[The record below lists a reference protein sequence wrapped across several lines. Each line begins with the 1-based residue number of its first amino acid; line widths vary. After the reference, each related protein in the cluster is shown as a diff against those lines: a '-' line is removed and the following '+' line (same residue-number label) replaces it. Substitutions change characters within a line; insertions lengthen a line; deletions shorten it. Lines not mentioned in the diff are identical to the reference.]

1 MPCRSLRPSDATAP
15 PFRETTESLLT
26 AAAPPI
32 TCRHE
37 RLECNPDCAPAPTRR
52 RLQLALRKTRVA
64 ARQQQHQH
72 VSAGIFAWETDARPA
87 TAIHSDRCRTL
98 SRNTE

>member
-1 MPCRSLRPSDATAP
+1 MPGRSPRPSDATAP
-15 PFRETTESLLT
+15 PFRETTESLLP

-32 TCRHE
+32 TCCYE
-37 RLECNPDCAPAPTRR
+37 RLECNPDGAPAPTRR

-64 ARQQQHQH
+64 VRQLQRLR